1 MKKLTIKIF
10 LVFTVLTLYYIIQ
23 LLLFSYDSQLS
34 YQSSIQIYD
43 LFNTY
48 HGKERIKKLEF
59 NETEIDKYWKY
70 TKYDECPKSSSK
82 VYLNEKNE
90 VVAKCLNDKPK
101 FSQDMLQPQTL
112 GGIQG
117 SGYIWTLKYERKPEA
132 QFLIVKCSNK
142 KEDFFAFVFNNYQES
157 VFKKAIEKQNEFNRT
172 YFKPF
177 SVVLLVFDSV
187 SRASAHINWPKT
199 IKYLKSLGPDSLF
212 FDFKAPTTIGLN
224 TRPNMVPILYGQP
237 ETFHDEYLR
246 GENLNHHS
254 SQPRFKSLQ
263 EFSIWRFYS
272 NMGYSTM
279 FLYDTIFDFIVSST
293 GRKIYA
299 DHVFVNFWKIVHKV
313 FGFHDFSEKQRCL
326 GQEDSHYYSLDYTFQ
341 YLTNYKRNNRFAYVH
356 LDAAHENTGNVRTV
370 DKDLV
375 AFIEKVLTWYK
386 SNNQEIVLFI
396 LGDHG
401 RINPRMQFNIKG
413 FMDQRTP
420 MTFIVGSEGV
430 FDKIGAKEI
439 LKRST
444 EELVGRYDIN
454 LSLKDLAFFPYERWN
469 EKQYLELKKNYPVKS
484 VLSLFREVPD
494 TKRTCEEIGS
504 IDLYCNIKDFKK
516 IDRDNDIDA
525 FVRDKLMEL
534 VQSTLDYN
542 LDWNKEICNERKIKD
557 FIVKK
562 FELMPYARGWD
573 TLYSFEGFLLDRSKL
588 EGSVNFCK
596 FDKIVKSRFYMPV
609 QSYPSTIFNVN
620 STKVFMQIVSL
631 KLDSPLSPSAPK
643 CKSEILIS

>member
-1 MKKLTIKIF
+1 
-10 LVFTVLTLYYIIQ
+10 
-23 LLLFSYDSQLS
+23 
-34 YQSSIQIYD
+34 
-43 LFNTY
+43 
-48 HGKERIKKLEF
+48 
-59 NETEIDKYWKY
+59 
-70 TKYDECPKSSSK
+70 
-82 VYLNEKNE
+82 
-90 VVAKCLNDKPK
+90 
-101 FSQDMLQPQTL
+101 
-112 GGIQG
+112 
-117 SGYIWTLKYERKPEA
+117 
-132 QFLIVKCSNK
+132 
-142 KEDFFAFVFNNYQES
+142 
-157 VFKKAIEKQNEFNRT
+157 
-172 YFKPF
+172 
-177 SVVLLVFDSV
+177 
-187 SRASAHINWPKT
+187 
-199 IKYLKSLGPDSLF
+199 
-212 FDFKAPTTIGLN
+212 
-224 TRPNMVPILYGQP
+224 MVPILYGQP

-420 MTFIVGSEGV
+420 MTFIVGSAGV